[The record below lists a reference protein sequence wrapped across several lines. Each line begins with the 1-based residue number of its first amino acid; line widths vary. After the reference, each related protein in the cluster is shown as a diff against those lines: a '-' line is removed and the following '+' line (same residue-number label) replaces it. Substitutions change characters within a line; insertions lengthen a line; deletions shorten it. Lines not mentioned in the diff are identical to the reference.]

1 MKRLSVVGVIAFC
14 AASSFAAVP
23 FKLGIAGYTF
33 LKTPLD
39 KSLAT
44 MKAIDCHYLCIK
56 DFHLAYEP
64 DAAAIASF
72 KAKCADAGVECLG
85 AGPLYSDDEAKFR
98 RIFEFAK
105 MYGIGVIVGVPFE
118 NVDHGNPWGKDT
130 SESDRMLDVVERLVK
145 EFDIRFAIHN
155 HGPDMPYLY
164 PTAESV
170 MKRIAQRDR
179 RIGLCL
185 DIGHERRA
193 GVDPVVT
200 IRKYASR
207 IYDVH
212 LKNIKI
218 DPKKNLAMQGPRGE
232 LDICGVFRALSE
244 VGYTGVCH
252 LEYERD
258 FEDNAMGLA
267 ESIGFYRGVISA
279 IDERKLK

>member
-1 MKRLSVVGVIAFC
+1 MRKLIVVGSLALC
-14 AASSFAAVP
+14 AATTFAGVP

-33 LKTPLD
+33 LKKPLD
-39 KSLAT
+39 ESLAT

-64 DAAAIASF
+64 DAAAIAAF
-72 KAKCADAGVECLG
+72 KAKCAAAGVECLG
-85 AGPLYSDDEAKFR
+85 VGPLYSDSEAKFR
-98 RIFEFAK
+98 KIFEFAK

-118 NVDHGNPWGKDT
+118 NIDHGNPWGKDT
-130 SESDRMLDVVERLVK
+130 SESDRMLDVVEKLVK

-164 PTAESV
+164 PTVESV
-170 MKRIAQRDR
+170 MKRIAHRDV

-193 GVDPVVT
+193 GVDPVAT
-200 IRKYASR
+200 IRKYAPR

-232 LDICGVFRALSE
+232 LDIRGVFRALSE
-244 VGYTGVCH
+244 VGYKGVCH

-279 IDERKLK
+279 IGE